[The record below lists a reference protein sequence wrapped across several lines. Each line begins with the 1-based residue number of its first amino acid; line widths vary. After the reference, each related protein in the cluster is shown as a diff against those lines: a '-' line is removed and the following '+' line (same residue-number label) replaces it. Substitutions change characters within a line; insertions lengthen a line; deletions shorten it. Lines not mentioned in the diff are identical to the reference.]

1 MRTAQPL
8 TIAVMD
14 ELKAMLDDPDM
25 ITLDGY
31 TPDCENY
38 PTNRI
43 SFIEQHVRYLRA
55 HKNVNPEQY
64 LSNLKLMIKKRG

>member
-31 TPDCENY
+31 TPDGENY